1 MQASDITAA
10 ISTLTGAFDS
20 ITGWFPII
28 IAIGFFVAGTA
39 INLIAGFFGKKKR
52 KEKDNVSRE
61 TLKRRCIF

>member
-1 MQASDITAA
+1 MSASNITNA

-39 INLIAGFFGKKKR
+39 INLIAGFFGKKKKR
-52 KEKDNVSRE
+52 KR
-61 TLKRRCIF
+61 